1 MSKHRM
7 FVMLAVCALVVPSV
21 SPRGSFGRS
30 AGQAAPI
37 PIRGLQDEV
46 RVVRDQFGIPH
57 IFARNDHDVYFMMGY
72 VQAQDRFFQMDF
84 LRRAASGTLAELL
97 GPGPDDRVLAQ
108 DVQLRVLGL
117 RRAAEASFPA
127 LSAEAQAILQA
138 FAEGVNAFLRDHPLP
153 PEYGALE
160 LTKEAIPA
168 WDPVDS
174 IVIGK
179 LLAFQLSFG
188 LDDIDFT
195 VRLAAYQQA
204 GQALGFDGTKLFFED
219 IFRSAPF
226 DPSISIPGFLQ
237 AADARR
243 AASQQAKIEWSRQ
256 IGEVTRWVSPET
268 IRAARDYLREIQDLP
283 FLQNALGRTTAPS
296 GSNWWIISGAK
307 TDTGFPMLANDPHL
321 GLGVPAIFYEMHLVV
336 EGPNPMNVMGV
347 SFAGTPVI
355 VLGMNERIAWG
366 ATTNPMDVTDVY
378 EERVVIDIATQ
389 LPRAAI
395 FREERR
401 PILAIPQTFRVNQPG
416 NGTPNDLVVIPPS
429 TLPSGVTVPPAALVI
444 PDRNNA
450 PIIRV
455 VKSDLL
461 DFRVLSVQYT
471 GFGPTRE
478 LETFLI
484 WHRAKNLEDFKRGLQ
499 YFDFGSQNWAYVDVD
514 GNIAYFTSGELPLRE
529 DLEEGIVDGLPPFFI
544 RNGAG
549 ALLRQDGSIERIVK
563 NEWVPLRAR
572 QPGQAVPF
580 EILPFEE
587 MPQVVNPTSGFIANA
602 NNDPIGTT
610 LDNNPLNQLRRGG
623 RGILY
628 LNPGYSI
635 GARLG
640 RIVRL
645 IQRELD
651 PALGGDGRISLED
664 MKRFQA
670 NVQMLD
676 AEVLVPYIRQAFAN
690 AQAAGAPAP
699 LASLA
704 QDARLAE
711 AVDRLARWDFSAPT
725 GIPEGYDASDVDG
738 ERQPPSPDEV
748 AASVAATIYSVW
760 RARIIANTIDA
771 TLARVGLADYQ
782 PPGSL
787 ALVALRN
794 LLDTFAQN
802 RGRGASGLNF
812 FDVPGV
818 DLPPEAERDILILR
832 SLQEA
837 LERLAG
843 DEFRAAFNNSTNLED
858 YRWGKLHR
866 IVFTHTLGDPFNI
879 PPAGGFAH
887 LASAL
892 PGVAVDGGFEVV
904 DASGHDAR
912 AERLNAFMFG
922 GGPAR
927 RFLGEAR
934 PEGIRGLQV
943 IPGGQS
949 GVLGSPLYASQLGLW
964 LTNDYHPLWFAPE
977 EVERNKVS
985 EQVFRPGT

>member
-1 MSKHRM
+1 MNMRRA
-7 FVMLAVCALVVPSV
+7 FTLVAIWALVLPSFGV
-21 SPRGSFGRS
+21 KSGRS
-30 AGQAAPI
+30 AGQAT

-46 RVVRDQFGIPH
+46 RVVRDRFGIPH

-84 LRRAASGTLAELL
+84 LRRVASGTLAELL
-97 GPGPDDRVLAQ
+97 GRGPMDRVLAQ
-108 DVQLRVLGL
+108 DIQLRVLGL
-117 RRAAEASFPA
+117 RRAAEASYPA
-127 LSAEAQAILQA
+127 LSQEAQAVLQA
-138 FAEGVNAFLRDHPLP
+138 FADGVNAFLRDNPLP
-153 PEYGALE
+153 PEYTALE
-160 LTKEAIPA
+160 LTKAAIPA
-168 WDPVDS
+168 WTPEDS

-204 GQALGFDGTKLFFED
+204 GQAAGFDGTKLFFED

-226 DPSISIPGFLQ
+226 DPSVSIPGFLQ
-237 AADARR
+237 AAGMRR
-243 AASQQAKIEWSRQ
+243 VAGREWKIEWSRQ
-256 IGEVTRWVSPET
+256 LEDITRWVSPET
-268 IRAARDYLREIQDLP
+268 IRAAREYLAEIADMP
-283 FLQNALGRTTAPS
+283 VLQSALGRTTAPS
-296 GSNWWIISGAK
+296 GSNWWIVSGAK

-355 VLGMNERIAWG
+355 VLGRNERIAWG

-378 EERVVIDIATQ
+378 EERVILDIATQ
-389 LPRAAI
+389 LPIAAI
-395 FREERR
+395 FRDQRR
-401 PILAIPQTFRVNQPG
+401 RILAIPQVFRANQPG
-416 NGTPNDLVVIPPS
+416 NGTPDDLAVIPPG
-429 TLPSGVTVPPAALVI
+429 TLPSGVSVPPVALVI

-455 VKSDLL
+455 VKSELT

-478 LETFLI
+478 LDTFLI

-529 DLEEGIVDGLPPFFI
+529 DLQEGMPDGPPPFFI

-549 ALLRQDGSIERIVK
+549 AIFRGDGSIERIVK
-563 NEWVPLRAR
+563 HEWVPLQTR

-587 MPQVVNPTSGFIANA
+587 MPQVVNPAQGFIANA

-610 LDNNPLNQLRRGG
+610 LDNDPLNQLRRGG

-635 GARLG
+635 GARMG

-651 PALGGDGRISLED
+651 PAQGGDGRISLDD
-664 MKRFQA
+664 MERFQA

-676 AEVLVPYIRQAFAN
+676 AEVFVPYIRQAFAN
-690 AQAAGAPAP
+690 ARASGAPAP
-699 LASLA
+699 LAALA
-704 QDARLAE
+704 QDARVAE

-725 GIPEGYDASDVDG
+725 GIPEGYDASDVNG
-738 ERQPPSPDEV
+738 ERQPPSPEEI

-771 TLARVGLADYQ
+771 TLARVGLAGYL
-782 PPGSL
+782 PSGSL
-787 ALVALRN
+787 AVVALRN
-794 LLDTFAQN
+794 LLDNFSQT

-818 DLPPEAERDILILR
+818 DLPPEVERDILLLR

-837 LERLAG
+837 LDRLAG
-843 DEFRAAFNNSTNLED
+843 DEFRAAFNNSSNQED

-887 LASAL
+887 LASTL
-892 PGVAVDGGFEVV
+892 RGVAVDGGFEVV

-912 AERLNAFMFG
+912 AQGIDAFMFG
-922 GGPAR
+922 SGPAR
-927 RFLGEAR
+927 RFLGEVR
-934 PEGIRGLQV
+934 PDGLRTLQV

-949 GVLGSPLYASQLGLW
+949 GILGHPHYASQLGLW
-964 LTNDYHPLWFAPE
+964 LTNDYHPMWFTPE
-977 EVERNKVS
+977 EVEQNKVS
-985 EQVFRPGT
+985 EQVFRPGA

>member
-1 MSKHRM
+1 MNLRRT
-7 FVMLAVCALVVPSV
+7 FTLVAILALLLPSLGI
-21 SPRGSFGRS
+21 RGGRS

-37 PIRGLQDEV
+37 LIRGLRDEV
-46 RVVRDQFGIPH
+46 RVIRDRFGVPH

-97 GPGPDDRVLAQ
+97 GRGPNDSVLAQ
-108 DVQLRVLGL
+108 DIQLRVLGL
-117 RRAAEASFPA
+117 RRAAEASYSV
-127 LSAEAQAILQA
+127 LSAEAQAVLQA
-138 FAEGVNAFLRDHPLP
+138 FASGVNAFLRDNPLP
-153 PEYGALE
+153 PEYTGLE
-160 LTKEAIPA
+160 LTKAAIPE
-168 WDPVDS
+168 WTPVDS
-174 IVIGK
+174 VVVGK

-195 VRLAAYQQA
+195 LRLAAYQQA
-204 GQALGFDGTKLFFED
+204 GQAFRFDGTKLFFED

-226 DPSISIPGFLQ
+226 DPSISIPEALQ
-237 AADARR
+237 ASSAQRTVGRSIKSDW
-243 AASQQAKIEWSRQ
+243 SQQ
-256 IGEVTRWVSPET
+256 IGDITRWVSPET
-268 IRAARDYLREIQDLP
+268 IRAAREYLEEIANLP
-283 FLQNALGRTTAPS
+283 FLQNALDRTGAPL
-296 GSNWWIISGAK
+296 GSNWWIVSGSK

-321 GLGVPAIFYEMHLVV
+321 GLGVPSIFYEMHLVV
-336 EGPNPMNVMGV
+336 EGSNPMNVMGV
-347 SFAGTPVI
+347 CFAGTPVV

-378 EERVVIDIATQ
+378 EERAILDISTQ
-389 LPRAAI
+389 LPIATI
-395 FREERR
+395 FRDQRR
-401 PILAIPQTFRVNQPG
+401 RIVAIPQVFRANRPG
-416 NGTPNDLVVIPPS
+416 NGTADDLETIAPG
-429 TLPSGVTVPPAALVI
+429 TLPSGVSVPSAALVI
-444 PDRNNA
+444 PERNNA
-450 PIIRV
+450 PIVRV
-455 VKSDLL
+455 VKTDLT

-484 WHRAKNLEDFKRGLQ
+484 WHRARNLDDFKRGLQ
-499 YFDFGSQNWAYVDVD
+499 YFDFGSQNWAYMDVD

-529 DLEEGIVDGLPPFFI
+529 DLQEGRVDGLPPFFI

-549 ALLRQDGSIERIVK
+549 AIFRPDGSIEQIVK
-563 NEWVPLRAR
+563 NDWVPLQTR

-587 MPQVVNPTSGFIANA
+587 MPQIVNPSRGFIINA

-628 LNPGYSI
+628 LSPGYSI
-635 GARLG
+635 GPRMG

-651 PALGGDGRISLED
+651 PARGGDGRISLED

-676 AEVLVPYIRQAFAN
+676 AEVFVPYIRQAFAN
-690 AQAAGAPAP
+690 ARDSAAPAP
-699 LASLA
+699 LAALA
-704 QDARLAE
+704 RDLRVAE
-711 AVDRLARWDFSAPT
+711 AVDRLSRWDFSTPT

-738 ERQPPSPDEV
+738 IRQPPTPEEI

-771 TLARVGLADYQ
+771 TLARVGLREYR
-782 PPGSL
+782 PGGSL
-787 ALVALRN
+787 AVVALRN
-794 LLDTFAQN
+794 LLDNFPQN

-812 FDVPGV
+812 FDAPGV
-818 DLPPEAERDILILR
+818 DLSPEAERDLLILR

-837 LERLAG
+837 LDRLAS

-879 PPAGGFAH
+879 PPAGGFTH
-887 LASAL
+887 LAPAL
-892 PGVAVDGGFEVV
+892 RGVAVDGGFEVV

-912 AERLNAFMFG
+912 AEGLNSFMFG
-922 GGPAR
+922 GGAAR

-934 PEGIRGLQV
+934 PDGIRALQI

-949 GVLGSPLYASQLGLW
+949 GILGSPLYASQLSLW
-964 LTNDYHPLWFAPE
+964 LTNSYHALWFTRE

-985 EQVFRPGT
+985 EQIFRPGS

>member
-1 MSKHRM
+1 MNMRRAFTLVAM
-7 FVMLAVCALVVPSV
+7 WALAFPSFGV
-21 SPRGSFGRS
+21 RSGRS
-30 AGQAAPI
+30 AGQDI

-46 RVVRDQFGIPH
+46 RVVRDRFGIPH
-57 IFARNDHDVYFMMGY
+57 IFARNDHDAYFMMGY

-84 LRRAASGTLAELL
+84 LRRVASGTLAELI
-97 GPGPDDRVLAQ
+97 GRGPDDRVLAQ
-108 DVQLRVLGL
+108 DIQLRVLGL
-117 RRAAEASFPA
+117 RRAAEASYPA
-127 LSAEAQAILQA
+127 LSAEAQSVLQA
-138 FAEGVNAFLRDHPLP
+138 FANGVNAFLRDNPLP
-153 PEYGALE
+153 PEYTALE
-160 LTKEAIPA
+160 LTKTAIPE
-168 WDPVDS
+168 WTPVDS

-204 GQALGFDGTKLFFED
+204 GQAAGFDGTKLFFED

-226 DPSISIPGFLQ
+226 DPSVSIPEALQ
-237 AADARR
+237 AASAHRTAGR
-243 AASQQAKIEWSRQ
+243 EPKIAWSRQ
-256 IGEVTRWVSPET
+256 LEDITRWVSPEA
-268 IRAARDYLREIQDLP
+268 IRAAREYLAEIADMP
-283 FLQNALGRTTAPS
+283 FLGSALGRTTAPS
-296 GSNWWIISGAK
+296 GSNWWIVSGSK

-321 GLGVPAIFYEMHLVV
+321 GLGVPAIFYEMHLIV

-355 VLGMNERIAWG
+355 VLGRNERIAWG

-378 EERVVIDIATQ
+378 EERVVLDIATQ
-389 LPRAAI
+389 LPTATI
-395 FREERR
+395 FRDRRR
-401 PILAIPQTFRVNQPG
+401 PIVAIPQVFRANQPG
-416 NGTPNDLVVIPPS
+416 NGTADDLETIPPGL
-429 TLPSGVTVPPAALVI
+429 LPSGVNVPSVALVI

-455 VKSDLL
+455 VKRELT

-478 LETFLI
+478 LDTFLI
-484 WHRAKNLEDFKRGLQ
+484 WHRAKNLDDFKRGLQ

-529 DLEEGIVDGLPPFFI
+529 DLQEGGVDGLPPFFI

-549 ALLRQDGSIERIVK
+549 AIFRGDGSIERIVK
-563 NEWVPLRAR
+563 NEWMPLQNP

-587 MPQVVNPTSGFIANA
+587 MPQVVNPAQGFIANA

-610 LDNNPLNQLRRGG
+610 LDNNPLNQWRRGG
-623 RGILY
+623 RGLLY

-635 GARLG
+635 GARMG

-651 PALGGDGRISLED
+651 PMQGGDGRISLED
-664 MKRFQA
+664 MRRFQA

-676 AEVLVPYIRQAFAN
+676 AEVFVPYLRQAFAN
-690 AQAAGAPAP
+690 ARASGAPAP
-699 LASLA
+699 LAALA
-704 QDARLAE
+704 QDARVAE

-738 ERQPPSPDEV
+738 ERQPPTPEEI

-760 RARIIANTIDA
+760 RARIIANTVDA
-771 TLARVGLADYQ
+771 TLARVRLAEYL
-782 PPGSL
+782 PSGSL
-787 ALVALRN
+787 AVVALRN
-794 LLDTFAQN
+794 LLDNFSQ
-802 RGRGASGLNF
+802 RQGRGASGLNF

-818 DLPPEAERDILILR
+818 DLPPEVERDILLLR

-837 LERLAG
+837 LDQLAG
-843 DEFRAAFNNSTNLED
+843 DEFRAAFNNSTNQED

-866 IVFTHTLGDPFNI
+866 IVFRHTLGDPFNI
-879 PPAGGFAH
+879 PPAGGFVH

-892 PGVAVDGGFEVV
+892 PGVAVDGGFEVI

-912 AERLNAFMFG
+912 AKGLNAFMFG
-922 GGPAR
+922 SGPAR
-927 RFLGEAR
+927 RFLGEVR
-934 PEGIRGLQV
+934 PDGLRALQV

-949 GVLGSPLYASQLGLW
+949 GILGHPHYASQLGLW
-964 LTNDYHPLWFAPE
+964 LTNDYHPMWFTPE
-977 EVERNKVS
+977 EVQQNKVS

>member
-1 MSKHRM
+1 MSTRRAWT
-7 FVMLAVCALVVPSV
+7 VVALCALMVPSFGWKGSLGRSIGQV
-21 SPRGSFGRS
+21 SPISL
-30 AGQAAPI
+30 
-37 PIRGLQDEV
+37 RGLRDEV
-46 RVVRDQFGIPH
+46 RVVRDSFGIPH

-84 LRRAASGTLAELL
+84 LRRVAGGTLAELV
-97 GPGPDDRVLAQ
+97 GPGPNDRVLAQ
-108 DVQLRVLGL
+108 DVQLRALGL
-117 RRAAEASFPA
+117 RRAAEASYAA
-127 LSAEAQAILQA
+127 LSPEARDVLQA
-138 FAEGVNAFLRDHPLP
+138 FAEGVNAFLSDSPLP

-160 LTKEAIPA
+160 LTKEAVPA

-174 IVIGK
+174 VAIGK

-204 GQALGFDGTKLFFED
+204 GQAAGFDGTKLFFED

-226 DPSISIPGFLQ
+226 DPSVSIPDARPAVG
-237 AADARR
+237 ARR
-243 AASQQAKIEWSRQ
+243 ATKIEWERP
-256 IGEVTRWVSPET
+256 IGDITRWVSPEA
-268 IRAARDYLREIQDLP
+268 IRAAREYLTEIADLP
-283 FLQNALGRTTAPS
+283 VFQNALGRTTAPL
-296 GSNWWIISGAK
+296 GSNWWIVSGSK
-307 TDTGFPMLANDPHL
+307 TETGFPMLANDPHL

-336 EGPNPMNVMGV
+336 EGANPMNVMGV
-347 SFAGTPVI
+347 CFVGTPVI

-378 EERVVIDIATQ
+378 EERVILDIATQ

-395 FREERR
+395 FRDQRR
-401 PILAIPQTFRVNQPG
+401 PIVPIPLTFRANQPG
-416 NGTPNDLVVIPPS
+416 NGSVNDLAPIPPG
-429 TLPSGVTVPPAALVI
+429 TRPSGVDVPPVALVI

-455 VKSDLL
+455 VKRDVL

-478 LETFLI
+478 LETFLL

-529 DLEEGIVDGLPPFFI
+529 DLQEGFVDGLPPFFI

-549 ALLRQDGSIERIVK
+549 ALFRGDGSIERIVK
-563 NEWVPLRAR
+563 NEWAPLVTRH
-572 QPGQAVPF
+572 PGQAVPF

-587 MPQVVNPTSGFIANA
+587 MPQVVNPPQGFVANA

-635 GARLG
+635 GARMG

-645 IQRELD
+645 IQRELE
-651 PALGGDGRISLED
+651 GDGRISLED

-676 AEVLVPYIRQAFAN
+676 AEVFVPYIQQAFAN
-690 AQAAGAPAP
+690 ARASGAPAP
-699 LASLA
+699 LARLA
-704 QDARLAE
+704 QDARVAE

-725 GIPEGYDASDVDG
+725 GLPEGYDATDVDG
-738 ERQPPSPDEV
+738 ERQPPTREEIE
-748 AASVAATIYSVW
+748 ASVAATIYSVW

-771 TLARVGLADYQ
+771 TLARVGLADHR
-782 PPGSL
+782 PSGSL
-787 ALVALRN
+787 AVVALRN
-794 LLDTFAQN
+794 LLDNFSE
-802 RGRGASGLNF
+802 RKGRGASGLNF
-812 FDVPGV
+812 FDAPGV
-818 DLPPEAERDILILR
+818 DLPPEVERDILILQ

-837 LERLAG
+837 LDRLAS
-843 DEFRAAFNNSTNLED
+843 DAFRAAFNNSTVLEE

-879 PPAGGFAH
+879 PPAGGFVHVAPT
-887 LASAL
+887 LR
-892 PGVAVDGGFEVV
+892 GVAVDGGFEVV

-912 AERLNAFMFG
+912 AETPDSFMFG
-922 GGPAR
+922 SGPAR

-934 PEGIRGLQV
+934 PDGLRALQV

-949 GVLGSPLYASQLGLW
+949 GVLTSPLYANQLGLW
-964 LTNDYHPLWFAPE
+964 LTNDYHPLWFTRE

-985 EQVFRPGT
+985 EHLFRPSS